1 VNKQPGQIDP
11 IKEINI
17 KLRLS
22 NNQGLFHDSR
32 ADARTCMEALNI
44 CIDKINEIVKAIN
57 EIKIADDAGKL
68 TADAH
73 VGSYEKQK

>member
-1 VNKQPGQIDP
+1 MENQKRKRAGMNKQPGQINP

-17 KLRLS
+17 KLRPS

-44 CIDKINEIVKAIN
+44 CINKINEIVRTIN
-57 EIKIADDAGKL
+57 ESK
-68 TADAH
+68 
-73 VGSYEKQK
+73 

>member
-1 VNKQPGQIDP
+1 MNKRPGQINP

-17 KLRLS
+17 KLRPS

-44 CIDKINEIVKAIN
+44 CINKINEIVQVVN
-57 EIKIADDAGKL
+57 KIQEEAEPSLRGGARDEL
-68 TADAH
+68 
-73 VGSYEKQK
+73 

>member
-1 VNKQPGQIDP
+1 MNKQPGQINP

-17 KLRLS
+17 KLRPS
-22 NNQGLFHDSR
+22 NNQGLFHNSR

-57 EIKIADDAGKL
+57 EIKIANA
-68 TADAH
+68 ANA
-73 VGSYEKQK
+73 E